1 MGFWMLAALAALF
14 IVMVLGYAL
23 FSPARNTARASAEF
37 DMEIYRDQ
45 LKELD
50 RDLARGVVAPE
61 EAERT
66 RVEIS
71 RRLLEA
77 DRAAQAQDGAHRAP
91 RAASIAATAGIAVL
105 LGLGGAYVY
114 SNLGAPGYP
123 DLPLDLRKSLAAETR
138 ENRPDQAAAE
148 AEMPAWE
155 GPNADVP
162 SDYVTLVE
170 QLRTAVAR
178 RPGDI
183 QGLALLARHEAALEN
198 YRAAHRA
205 QSRLIEAR
213 GEDDV
218 GAQDYA
224 DLAELLILAAGGY
237 VSPEAETALTRAL
250 NIDPQNGVARYYSG
264 LLFAQTGRPDLAFRM
279 WRTLLENS
287 PTDSPWIGPIRA
299 QIGDLARAAGV
310 NYTPREGE
318 DAPRGPSA
326 QDMENAAEMSEEDRA
341 QMIRGMVDGLSERLA
356 SEGGP
361 ASDWARLLRALGV
374 LGDTERAQAIWSE
387 AQSRFAEHP
396 EDLEQIRA
404 AARDAGVAE

>member
-1 MGFWMLAALAALF
+1 MGFWTLAALAALF

-50 RDLARGVVAPE
+50 RDLARGVIAPE
-61 EAERT
+61 EAERA

-77 DRAAQAQDGAHRAP
+77 DRAAQAQDGASRAP
-91 RAASIAATAGIAVL
+91 RTASIAATAGIALL

-114 SNLGAPGYP
+114 NSLGAPGYP
-123 DLPLDLRKSLAAETR
+123 DLPLELRKQLAQETR

-148 AEMPAWE
+148 AEMPPWD

-178 RPGDI
+178 RPDDAE
-183 QGLALLARHEAALEN
+183 GLALLARHEAALEN

-205 QSRLIEAR
+205 QSRLIAVKGEAAA
-213 GEDDV
+213 
-218 GAQDYA
+218 AQDHA

-237 VSPEAETALTRAL
+237 VSPEAERAISRAL
-250 NIDPQNGVARYYSG
+250 EENPQNGVARYYSG
-264 LLFAQTGRPDLAFRM
+264 LLLAQTGRPDLAFRM
-279 WRTLLENS
+279 WRTLLETS
-287 PTDSPWIGPIRA
+287 QETAPWVGPIRA

-310 NYTPREGE
+310 NYTPPQAE
-318 DAPRGPSA
+318 ASTPSGPTA
-326 QDMENAAEMSEEDRA
+326 EDMENAAEMSEEDRA

-361 ASDWARLLRALGV
+361 APEWARLLRALGV
-374 LGDTERAQAIWSE
+374 LGETERAQAIWEE
-387 AQSRFAEHP
+387 AQARFAGQP
-396 EDLEQIRA
+396 ADLDEIRA